1 MSIAQFFESH
11 AIDGRAVIQGHPDS
25 PERWIAKVGNIFG
38 EVSYWHCQ
46 SNDMDIIALDP
57 ETEARVLLGFR
68 ALGGRP
74 RTRKPS

>member
-1 MSIAQFFESH
+1 MTVAAFYASY
-11 AIDGRAVIQGHPDS
+11 AIEGRAVIQGRPEN
-25 PERWIAKVGNIFG
+25 PERWIVKVGNPYG

-57 ETEARVLLGFR
+57 ECEARVLLGFR

-74 RTRKPS
+74 RRRVS